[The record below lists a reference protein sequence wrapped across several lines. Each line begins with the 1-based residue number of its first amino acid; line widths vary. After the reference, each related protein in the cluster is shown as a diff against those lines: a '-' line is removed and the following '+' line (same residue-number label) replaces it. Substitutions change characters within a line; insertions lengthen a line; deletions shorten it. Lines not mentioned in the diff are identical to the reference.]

1 MTTTTIS
8 MFMSRLTQ
16 PLTNN
21 VPISNV
27 PKLNVMRQIQKEK
40 VVLIMGATGAGK
52 SKLSVDLATLCFP
65 SEIINSDKIQVYE
78 GLDIVTNKISKQEQ
92 KGVPHHLLGT
102 QDPNIDFTSYDFC
115 DMSLGAIDSITRRE
129 HLPIIVGGS
138 NSYLEALIDDDDYKF
153 RSRYEFCCLWVDVK
167 MGVLDSYVQK
177 RVDQMLLNGMVNELR
192 PFFNNN
198 NNINNKD
205 YSIGIRKAIGVP
217 EFDEYFRKED
227 VVDEETKQRLL
238 DEAINEVKVN
248 TCNLARKQYGKI
260 QRLRNVKRW
269 KIHRLD
275 ATPVFQKHGQEEANK
290 AWNKLVLEPSAM
302 IIAKFL
308 YNNNSSSSSSSSIAT
323 TTSNNRLVSGGF
335 SSVPLPASSESVVCV

>member
-1 MTTTTIS
+1 MTTTIS

-16 PLTNN
+16 PLIN
-21 VPISNV
+21 VPTSNV
-27 PKLNVMRQIQKEK
+27 PKLNVRQIQKEK

-52 SKLSVDLATLCFP
+52 SKLSVDLATCFP

-78 GLDIVTNKISKQEQ
+78 GLDIVTNKISKEEQ

-102 QDPNIDFTSYDFC
+102 QNPNIDFTSYDFC

-129 HLPIIVGGS
+129 QLPIIVGGS

-153 RSRYEFCCLWVDVK
+153 RSRYDFCCLWVDVK
-167 MGVLDSYVQK
+167 MDVLDSYVQK
-177 RVDQMLLNGMVNELR
+177 RVDQMYLNGMVNELR
-192 PFFNNN
+192 PFFNP
-198 NNINNKD
+198 NNKD

-217 EFDEYFRKED
+217 EFDEYFRREN

-238 DEAINEVKVN
+238 DEAINEIKVN
-248 TCNLARKQYGKI
+248 TCNLARKQFGKI

-275 ATPVFQKHGQEEANK
+275 ATPVFQKHGQEANK
-290 AWNKLVLEPSAM
+290 AWNKFVLEPSAM

-308 YNNNSSSSSSSSIAT
+308 YNNNSSSSSSSSSI
-323 TTSNNRLVSGGF
+323 TSNNRVVSGF
-335 SSVPLPASSESVVCV
+335 SSSVPASSESVVCV